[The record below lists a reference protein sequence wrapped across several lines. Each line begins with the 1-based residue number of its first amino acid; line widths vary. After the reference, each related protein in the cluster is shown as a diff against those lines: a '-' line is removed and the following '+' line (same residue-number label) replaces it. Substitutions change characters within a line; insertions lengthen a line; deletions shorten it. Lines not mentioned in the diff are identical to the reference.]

1 MPRVSFEHIVKSYGR
16 HTILDDLNLA
26 IDDGDFLVLL
36 GPSGCGKTTLLNL
49 LAGLAEVTDGRIV
62 IGDRDVTD
70 LDPKDRGL
78 AMVFQSYA
86 LYPTKTVR
94 GNLRFGLSA
103 ARLDGAEAD
112 RRVDWAAK
120 LLQIEPL
127 LDRKPAQLSGGQ
139 RQRVAI
145 GRALVKHAE
154 VLLFDEPLS
163 NLDAKL
169 RTEMRLE
176 IKRLHEELKPTI
188 VYVTHDQ
195 IEAMTMAT
203 KIAVMNAG
211 VIQQFGTPDEIYE
224 RPANLFVAG
233 FIGAPAMNLKR
244 ARIAK
249 SEGKVEGIFGSGTR
263 FDLGGY
269 GFRTHPE
276 EGAEVVVGMRP
287 EHFGAPNAP
296 ANGAA
301 AVFELPL
308 QYTERTGSD
317 ATGYLHFED
326 GLLSLRVEPERAA
339 GLETGQN
346 VSVAFPAARPTSS
359 TPIPGCASERPG
371 AGGSCTRRGRRGRRL
386 RDFSGTQG
394 DEHEK
399 HHGTG
404 PRRHQGQGCGPVAGL
419 LHERARV
426 A

>member
-1 MPRVSFEHIVKSYGR
+1 MPRVSLAHIVKSYGAV
-16 HTILDDLNLA
+16 TVLDDLNLA

-49 LAGLAEVTDGRIV
+49 LAGLAEVTDGRIA

-86 LYPTKTVR
+86 LYPTKSVR

-103 ARLDGAEAD
+103 ARLDAAEVE
-112 RRVDWAAK
+112 RRVAWAAR

-127 LDRKPAQLSGGQ
+127 LDRRPSQLSGGQ

-145 GRALVKHAE
+145 GRALVKHAD

-176 IKRLHEELKPTI
+176 IKRLHHELKPTI

-203 KIAVMNAG
+203 KIAVMSAG

-249 SEGKVEGIFGSGTR
+249 ANGKVEGVFSSGLR
-263 FDLGGY
+263 FDLDRYPFASPPG
-269 GFRTHPE
+269 
-276 EGAEVVVGMRP
+276 EGADVVIGMRP
-287 EHFGAPNAP
+287 EHFGAPNGSAD
-296 ANGAA
+296 GAA
-301 AVFELPL
+301 AVFRLPV

-317 ATGYLHFED
+317 ATGYLHFEE
-326 GLLSLRVEPERAA
+326 GLLSLRVDPDHVA
-339 GLETGQN
+339 GLAQGQV
-346 VSVAFPAARPTSS
+346 VSVGFSQGKANVFDAHS
-359 TPIPGCASERPG
+359 
-371 AGGSCTRRGRRGRRL
+371 GRRL
-386 RDFSGTQG
+386 
-394 DEHEK
+394 
-399 HHGTG
+399 
-404 PRRHQGQGCGPVAGL
+404 
-419 LHERARV
+419 
-426 A
+426 